1 MNPSKKDD
9 ELWVHQKMKLAYYPG
24 CTLHG
29 TAREYDAST
38 KAVCKA
44 VGIELTE
51 IEDWNCC
58 GALEAIFDREL
69 SMGLSARNSM
79 LAQRTGLDL
88 VIPCSICSHNLS
100 RADKAMKTDEV
111 FRAKIEKA
119 LGAKYNGIK
128 IKHLLDVVVNDVGIN
143 ALARNFKKSLKGV
156 KAVPYYGC
164 LLVRPSEV
172 SRFDNPENPISLDNL
187 IKATGAEC
195 LPFTQKTKCCGGNLL
210 MSRQDYAFLL
220 TKKIFDEAKAA
231 GANCIVVTCPMCHML
246 LDGQQH
252 MIEKAHN
259 TVIDLPVLYFT
270 QLVGLALGLS
280 EKELELDKNMV
291 SPVKLLESIAK
302 EEKKEETKVEQKAAK
317 EAAE

>member
-1 MNPSKKDD
+1 
-9 ELWVHQKMKLAYYPG
+9 MKLAYYPG

-44 VGIELTE
+44 AGIELTE
-51 IEDWNCC
+51 IPDWNCC
-58 GALEAIFDREL
+58 GALEAIFDKEL
-69 SMGLSARNSM
+69 SMGLSARNNM

-100 RADKAMKTDEV
+100 RADKAMRTDDA
-111 FRAKIEKA
+111 FRTKIEKA
-119 LGAKYNGIK
+119 LGQKYNGIK
-128 IKHLLDVVVNDVGIN
+128 IKHLLDVMVNDVGMD
-143 ALARNFKKSLKGV
+143 ALKQKFIKPLKGI

-172 SRFDNPENPISLDNL
+172 SKFDNPENPMSLDNL

-210 MSRQDYAFLL
+210 MSKQDYAFIL
-220 TKKIFDEAKAA
+220 TQKLFDEAKAA
-231 GANCIVVTCPMCHML
+231 GANCIVVACPMCHML
-246 LDGQQH
+246 LDGQQS
-252 MIEKAHN
+252 MVAKAHN
-259 TVIDLPVLYFT
+259 TVIDIPVLYFT
-270 QLVGLALGLS
+270 QLIGIAMGLS

-291 SPVKLLESIAK
+291 SPAKLLESIRE
-302 EEKKEETKVEQKAAK
+302 EEKKAEKEVAK
-317 EAAE
+317 K